1 MRSPQEELASVV
13 YQAYADGAQLLDLSP
28 LQRKKLILT
37 IADVACQQKDKV
49 LEANTL
55 DLVASREM
63 AVPEVVLEWSKL
75 TPERWQQVINLVEQ
89 LAELPDP
96 LTQNQQESLRRVP
109 LGTVAFVYEGFSQL
123 ALLSAAMCFK
133 TGNSILIK
141 GGTESSHTQ
150 MAIAR
155 VLRHALHKQDLSE
168 QIIATTPT
176 GCGIKELLSQDKYI
190 RLLIPYGRPS
200 FVQQLCKQTTVS
212 ILPTAIGNCYMYV
225 APSGSLERARELI
238 LASRQH
244 QPDPI
249 TAIEKVVLHSQ
260 WLERDSGKNFIEWV
274 RSLQNSGLEV
284 RGCDT
289 TTALWRQYHSPSG
302 DELGSESNWGQAFLD
317 HSLAIKI
324 VDSTAEAISW
334 LNQYSSGHADCA
346 LTDSVSEAHQI
357 INRLNSSTITIN
369 NHYDFRRGG
378 QGSNQV
384 LLGMSSLKMRGAYC
398 HTGVIDLTTFTANK
412 RITTYAL

>member
-13 YQAYADGAQLLDLSP
+13 YRSYADGAQLLTLSSP
-28 LQRKKLILT
+28 QRKKLIKT
-37 IADVACQQKDKV
+37 IAEVALKQKDQV

-63 AVPEVVLEWSKL
+63 AVPEVVWEWSKL

-96 LTQNQQESLRRVP
+96 LSGEQQGAVRRVP
-109 LGTVAFVYEGFSQL
+109 LGMIAFVYEGFSQL
-123 ALLSAAMCFK
+123 ALLSAAMCLK
-133 TGNSILIK
+133 TANSVLIK

-150 MAIAR
+150 MAIIK
-155 VLRHALHKQDLSE
+155 VLRYALQQQGLSE
-168 QIIATTPT
+168 YIVTTTPS

-200 FVQQLCKQTTVS
+200 FVQQLCKQATVS

-249 TAIEKVVLHSQ
+249 TAIEKVVLHSH
-260 WLERDSGKNFIEWV
+260 WLEQDAGKTFIEWV
-274 RSLQNSGLEV
+274 RTLQNSGLEV
-284 RGCDT
+284 RGCEI
-289 TTALWRQYHSPSG
+289 TTAQWRQYHSPNG
-302 DELGSESNWGQAFLD
+302 DELASESNWGQAFLD

-334 LNQYSSGHADCA
+334 INQYSSGHADCA

-369 NHYDFRRGG
+369 NYYEFHRGG
-378 QGSNQV
+378 RGTNRV
-384 LLGMSSLKMRGAYC
+384 LLGMSSIKTRGAYC
-398 HTGVIDLTTFTANK
+398 HTGVIDLNTFTANK
-412 RITTYAL
+412 FITTYAL

>member
-1 MRSPQEELASVV
+1 MRSPQEELAGVV
-13 YQAYADGAQLLDLSP
+13 YQAYADGAQLVKLSP
-28 LQRKKLILT
+28 LQRKKLIKS
-37 IADVACQQKDKV
+37 IAEVAHQQKDQV

-75 TPERWQQVINLVEQ
+75 TPERWQQVINFVEQ

-96 LTQNQQESLRRVP
+96 LSYDQQESVRRVP
-109 LGTVAFVYEGFSQL
+109 LGTIAFVYEGFSQL
-123 ALLSAAMCFK
+123 ALLSAAMCLK

-150 MAIAR
+150 MAIAK
-155 VLRHALHKQDLSE
+155 VLRYALQQQGLSE
-168 QIIATTPT
+168 HIVATTPS

-200 FVQQLCKQTTVS
+200 FVQQLCKQATVS
-212 ILPTAIGNCYMYV
+212 ILPTAIANCYMYV
-225 APSGSLERARELI
+225 APSGSLERAHQLI

-249 TAIEKVVLHSQ
+249 TAIEKVILHSH
-260 WLERDSGKNFIEWV
+260 WLELDSGKTFVEWI
-274 RSLQNSGLEV
+274 RSLQDSGLKV
-284 RGCDT
+284 RGCGI
-289 TTALWRQYHSPSG
+289 TTAQWRHAYSHG
-302 DELGSESNWGQAFLD
+302 ELASESNWGQAFLD
-317 HSLAIKI
+317 HSLAVKI

-334 LNQYSSGHADCA
+334 ISQYSSGHADCA

-357 INRLNSSTITIN
+357 INSLNSSTITIN
-369 NHYDFRRGG
+369 NYYQFRRGG
-378 QGSNQV
+378 QGTDRV
-384 LLGMSSLKMRGAYC
+384 LLGMSSIKTRGAYC
-398 HTGVIDLTTFTANK
+398 HTGVIDLNTFTANK
-412 RITTYAL
+412 RIATYAL

>member
-28 LQRKKLILT
+28 LQRRKLITT
-37 IADVACQQKDKV
+37 IAEVAQQQKDQV

-75 TPERWQQVINLVEQ
+75 TPERWQKVIEYLKQ

-96 LTQNQQESLRRVP
+96 FAYDQQESVRRVP
-109 LGTVAFVYEGFSQL
+109 LGTIAFVYEGFSQL
-123 ALLSAAMCFK
+123 ALLSAAMCLK
-133 TGNSILIK
+133 TANSVLIK

-150 MAIAR
+150 MAIAK
-155 VLRHALHKQDLSE
+155 VLRHALQKQGLSE
-168 QIIATTPT
+168 HIVATTPT
-176 GCGIKELLSQDKYI
+176 GCGIKELISQDKYI

-200 FVQQLCKQTTVS
+200 FVQQLCKQATVS
-212 ILPTAIGNCYMYV
+212 ILPTAIGNCYLYV
-225 APSGSLERARELI
+225 APSGSLERAREII

-260 WLERDSGKNFIEWV
+260 WLEVEAGHSWIEWV
-274 RSLQNSGLEV
+274 RTLQNSGLKV
-284 RGCDT
+284 RGCDI
-289 TTALWRQYHSPSG
+289 TTAQWRQHS
-302 DELGSESNWGQAFLD
+302 SESELSSENNWGQAFLD
-317 HSLAIKI
+317 NSLAIKI

-334 LNQYSSGHADCA
+334 INQYSSGHADCV

-357 INRLNSSTITIN
+357 VNRLNSSTITIN
-369 NHYDFRRGG
+369 NYYQFRRGG
-378 QGSNQV
+378 QGANQV
-384 LLGMSSLKMRGAYC
+384 LLGMSSLKTRGAYC
-398 HTGVIDLTTFTANK
+398 HTGVIDLATFTANK
-412 RITTYAL
+412 RITSYAL

>member
-13 YQAYADGAQLLDLSP
+13 YQAYADGAQLLNLTP
-28 LQRKKLILT
+28 QQRKKLIQT
-37 IADVACQQKDKV
+37 IAEVARQQKDQV

-75 TPERWQQVINLVEQ
+75 TPERWQQVIDYLQQ
-89 LAELPDP
+89 LAELPD
-96 LTQNQQESLRRVP
+96 LLSYDQQESLRRVP

-123 ALLSAAMCFK
+123 ALLSAAMCLK

-150 MAIAR
+150 MAIAK
-155 VLRHALHKQDLSE
+155 VLRYALQQQGLSE
-168 QIIATTPT
+168 YIVATTPS

-200 FVQQLCKQTTVS
+200 FVQQLCKQATVS

-225 APSGSLERARELI
+225 APSGSLERARQLI

-249 TAIEKVVLHSQ
+249 TAIEKVIVHSH
-260 WLERDSGKNFIEWV
+260 WLERDAGETFIEWV
-274 RSLQNSGLEV
+274 RTLQNSGLEV
-284 RGCDT
+284 RGCEI
-289 TTALWRQYHSPSG
+289 TTAQWRQYHSLSG
-302 DELGSESNWGQAFLD
+302 QELPSESNWGQAFLD

-334 LNQYSSGHADCA
+334 INQYSSGHADCA
-346 LTDSVSEAHQI
+346 LTDCVSEVHQI
-357 INRLNSSTITIN
+357 ISRLQSSTITIN
-369 NHYDFRRGG
+369 NCYQFRRGG

-384 LLGMSSLKMRGAYC
+384 LLGMSSLKTRGAYC
-398 HTGVIDLTTFTANK
+398 HTGVIDLNTFTANK
-412 RITTYAL
+412 FITTYAL